1 VRSPH
6 AGRARPVELI
16 DNSER
21 IDAVLKRMG
30 YMVDHP
36 DDEGRTVSL
45 LAAMGFQTER

>member
-1 VRSPH
+1 
-6 AGRARPVELI
+6 
-16 DNSER
+16 
-21 IDAVLKRMG
+21 VLKRMG